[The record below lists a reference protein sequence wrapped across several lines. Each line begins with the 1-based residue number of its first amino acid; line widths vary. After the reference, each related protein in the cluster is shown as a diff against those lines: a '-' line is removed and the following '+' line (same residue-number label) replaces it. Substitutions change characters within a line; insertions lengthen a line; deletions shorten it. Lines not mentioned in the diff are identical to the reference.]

1 MIGCGRIQRGERIS
15 GRQNVNTPYTRQTQ
29 TQRQRRAAWAV
40 ASTSIRCARL
50 LEVKKPLC
58 LYSVQYLV
66 PDLFLPANA
75 VGELRSSG
83 CQCSELCFSHFL
95 CNSSGTF
102 HLLWHRL
109 IQLSDQLKAFFTPAI
124 ISREEAL
131 NVTIR
136 NLEIHHQNVKSVPPT
151 RLHHQIHCS
160 TRHPPSLLVRPIFDA
175 VLVASK
181 HTTFHVSYNVFWIYL
196 HWSNFILYCLLRVRM

>member
-40 ASTSIRCARL
+40 ASTSVRCARL

-75 VGELRSSG
+75 VGELRSSE
-83 CQCSELCFSHFL
+83 CQCSELCFSRSL

-102 HLLWHRL
+102 HLLWYRL
-109 IQLSDQLKAFFTPAI
+109 IQLSDQLKAFSTPAI

-131 NVTIR
+131 NITIR

-151 RLHHQIHCS
+151 QLHHHLHCS
-160 TRHPPSLLVRPIFDA
+160 TRHPSPSLVRPIFDA
-175 VLVASK
+175 GLVASE
-181 HTTFHVSYNVFWIYL
+181 HTTFHVLYDVFWLYL
-196 HWSNFILYCLLRVRM
+196 HWSTFILHHFLRVRM